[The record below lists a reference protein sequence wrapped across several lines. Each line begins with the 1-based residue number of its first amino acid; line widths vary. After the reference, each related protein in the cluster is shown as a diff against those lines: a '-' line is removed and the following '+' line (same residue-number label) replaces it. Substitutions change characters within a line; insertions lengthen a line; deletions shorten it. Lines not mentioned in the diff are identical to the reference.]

1 MVTKSFGFLKVQK
14 IAFSENLKKKFLAQA
29 ILITI
34 GGYILECTNNIAIQE
49 LEFFLSQFL
58 RKSNVNST
66 SMGFYRGNIDE
77 VRYFRTFFSVFS
89 CDRPIPHPG
98 MLAALLCYILRGR

>member
-1 MVTKSFGFLKVQK
+1 MSCGEVTKSFDFLKVQK

-34 GGYILECTNNIAIQE
+34 GGYILECANNIAIQE

-58 RKSNVNST
+58 RNHLNK
-66 SMGFYRGNIDE
+66 
-77 VRYFRTFFSVFS
+77 
-89 CDRPIPHPG
+89 
-98 MLAALLCYILRGR
+98 LGRDLSGGADAIEMKE